1 MKQILSYLL
10 ICFSSII
17 FAQNTLSLS
26 NVNLGTI
33 QYKNDD
39 IVDIHLYNSLAEK
52 LYLLKATTNG
62 NATFRYTNTEF
73 NGGYTE
79 VIRVKLNPKTKGKI
93 SETLSLYFSNSDIP
107 VNITITGK
115 VKKLAKDGLQ
125 DCPSFKNQKVAL
137 NANGVYSPAGE
148 IKAVRTIL
156 SKKEEQITFNEEE
169 QQQEEQ
175 SKGIEGES
183 NKKEN
188 PVKKGEVIQKRK
200 PKRERTGPKVNDRR
214 SEPSIGQILFGK
226 TEDKAEIAKEEPESA
241 NKEEVRIL
249 DVKQEVTNSNLLD
262 NSFKPNNVV
271 FLIDASTSMRENDK
285 MDLLK
290 KSMIELLEPLRDQDF
305 LSIVTYSGDA
315 NVILSPTSA
324 ADKEKIK
331 QIINNI
337 EADGSTQAV
346 KGIKKAIQVANS
358 NFISDGN
365 NEILLATDGA
375 FDIGE
380 GNKSLRRKIKSES
393 KNGLI
398 VTVLGIKN
406 EKWTNK
412 SLKEIA
418 ELGQGE
424 LIKINKPGDTKK
436 VLEEVKTKSQL

>member
-1 MKQILSYLL
+1 M
-10 ICFSSII
+10 
-17 FAQNTLSLS
+17 SLS

-39 IVDIHLYNSLAEK
+39 VVDIHLYNSLTTK
-52 LYLLKATTNG
+52 LYLLKATTDG
-62 NATFRYTNTEF
+62 NANFRYTNTAF

-79 VIRVKLNPKTKGKI
+79 VIRVKLNPQSKGKI
-93 SETLSLYFSNSDIP
+93 SETISFYFSNSNTP
-107 VNITITGK
+107 VTITITGK

-137 NANGVYSPAGE
+137 NANGVYNPVGE
-148 IKAVRTIL
+148 IKSVRTVL
-156 SKKEEQITFNEEE
+156 SEETKQLTYTEELQE
-169 QQQEEQ
+169 IEDEQEE
-175 SKGIEGES
+175 IVEARE
-183 NKKEN
+183 
-188 PVKKGEVIQKRK
+188 
-200 PKRERTGPKVNDRR
+200 PKRELIEPKTNDRR
-214 SEPSIGQILFGK
+214 NQPSIGQILFGK
-226 TEDKAEIAKEEPESA
+226 TEDKNKKDQEEQVEIISPKPEEIVEAKAKPK
-241 NKEEVRIL
+241 NP
-249 DVKQEVTNSNLLD
+249 NLLD

-406 EKWTNK
+406 ERWTNK